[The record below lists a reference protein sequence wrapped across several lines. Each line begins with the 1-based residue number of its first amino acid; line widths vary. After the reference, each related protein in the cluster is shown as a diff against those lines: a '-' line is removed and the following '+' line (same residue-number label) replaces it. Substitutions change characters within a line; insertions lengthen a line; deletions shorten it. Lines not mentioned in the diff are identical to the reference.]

1 MLGVRQSIQ
10 YVNREVVVE
19 ELKTDRSRRDL
30 VLPATL
36 VEALH
41 EHRRR
46 QLEEQLV
53 TGKRWKDSGLVFVD
67 DTGRCLKPYAVS
79 IRFSEILRAAG
90 LRHMRFYDLRHSCAT
105 FLLAQGVDLRTIMR
119 ILGHSTITLTANT
132 YAKVLDPLMQDAAL
146 AMERTLWSAGT

>member
-46 QLEEQLV
+46 QLEEQPV

-105 FLLAQGVDLRTIMR
+105 FLLAQGVDLRRSCGSSGTPPSR
-119 ILGHSTITLTANT
+119 S
-132 YAKVLDPLMQDAAL
+132 P
-146 AMERTLWSAGT
+146 RTPTRRCWTR